1 MLMVGREVSSLTM
14 KCKSTQLA
22 PIARVGT
29 DSERELV
36 MARWGM
42 PGPPQSLVQ
51 GGMDQ
56 DRAGF
61 SADIAAIS
69 RQCTAAAGQQKV
81 IAAEARVAIVLHGIE
96 KIARIA

>member
-1 MLMVGREVSSLTM
+1 MVFRNQHDIQIETQIKAIPVSHKMLTVGREVSSLTM

-69 RQCTAAAGQQKV
+69 RQCTAAAGQ
-81 IAAEARVAIVLHGIE
+81 
-96 KIARIA
+96 